1 MSIINPVCIICF
13 CNEEFTLKCADK
25 LCTTRVC
32 QDCFETYLNHCLGE
46 KMLVKCLNS
55 HCKSYIIS
63 DSFKRGNTYFELYKK
78 VLLTA
83 FLNSQGAIVRD
94 KMNVTKLVEDLRTSR
109 KQFVKTFPKAIELVI
124 DIALSKKLNNIGK
137 QNKLYV
143 KSIVSKSNR
152 MCMNSHCNGKMSQEE
167 DHFECLKC
175 STRFCKDCE
184 KILKEDHECKQEDLD
199 SLNLILTIPKCP
211 NCSIPIQRSEGCSGM
226 TCASCQT
233 VFDYNT
239 GEISDHGST
248 NVSIGPQ
255 RTSFK
260 FDFKQTYSD
269 DIGKKL
275 FIVESNQPPEPSIAA
290 LNNTIQKLLTKQ
302 EETHSEEIAVIEN
315 DVLRSF
321 EKYLKSKLN
330 YINFIN
336 VTIEIT
342 ELHQSDKLTSID
354 LTDIITK
361 NGW

>member
-1 MSIINPVCIICF
+1 
-13 CNEEFTLKCADK
+13 
-25 LCTTRVC
+25 
-32 QDCFETYLNHCLGE
+32 
-46 KMLVKCLNS
+46 
-55 HCKSYIIS
+55 
-63 DSFKRGNTYFELYKK
+63 
-78 VLLTA
+78 
-83 FLNSQGAIVRD
+83 
-94 KMNVTKLVEDLRTSR
+94 
-109 KQFVKTFPKAIELVI
+109 
-124 DIALSKKLNNIGK
+124 
-137 QNKLYV
+137 
-143 KSIVSKSNR
+143 
-152 MCMNSHCNGKMSQEE
+152 
-167 DHFECLKC
+167 
-175 STRFCKDCE
+175 
-184 KILKEDHECKQEDLD
+184 
-199 SLNLILTIPKCP
+199 
-211 NCSIPIQRSEGCSGM
+211 M